1 MKDGKRVILHVTF
14 DGVLFDT
21 ISSNFEKLD
30 GYINIFLEIGFL
42 NEPVFKFISNPSLI
56 TVARSKEEWLSYFSN
71 PEVDIIYF
79 HGIWPEFYDCA
90 ENIGKDKIVIWYC
103 YGKEIYEIVPGY
115 PCLVRQRLFKF
126 RDFFFYYWSF
136 IKRFHF
142 IRSTVGYVLPFY
154 DLLRGKLNRRKLL
167 KRIDYVQTPLMIEQ
181 DKLRKLSYFNA
192 KPFKMSGRG
201 IPPKQDRVIFHAGA
215 GSILIN
221 HSAAYTNNLLDVMR
235 VLSKIDLH
243 GRNLIFPIVYGWEKV
258 KDKVKEFDGLN
269 GSKSVYI
276 EERLP
281 LEEYEN
287 MMAKC
292 THAIYGTLRQQAL
305 GNIFGCFKTGVKVYL
320 YKDSMNYKQ
329 FKQDGFVIFPIE
341 EIDYKSLS
349 EPLTRT
355 DAMHNNELYYSL
367 YGINPEDYLQTQFDS
382 LFK

>member
-14 DGVLFDT
+14 DNILFDT
-21 ISSNFEKLD
+21 ISSNFEKLK
-30 GYINIFLEIGFL
+30 GYENIFLEIGYK
-42 NEPVFKFISNPSLI
+42 EEVKFKFMSHPELV
-56 TVARSKEEWLSYFSN
+56 TVAYSEEEWLSYFSN

-79 HGIWPEFYDCA
+79 HGLWTDYFRCY
-90 ENIGKDKIVIWYC
+90 NSIGKDKIVIWYC

-142 IRSTVGYVLPFY
+142 IRSIIGYVLPFY
-154 DLLRGKLNRRKLL
+154 DLLRGKPDRRRLL
-167 KRIDYVQTPLMIEQ
+167 RRIDYVQTPLMVEQ
-181 DKLRKLSYFNA
+181 DQLRKLPYFHA

-201 IPPKQDRVIFHAGA
+201 VAPKTERVILHDVA
-215 GSILIN
+215 GSILVN
-221 HSAAYTNNLLDVMR
+221 HSAAYTNNVLGVMR
-235 VLSKIDLH
+235 ALSKIDLK
-243 GRNLIFPIVYGWEKV
+243 GRELIFPIVYGWEEV

-269 GSKSVYI
+269 GCKAVYI

-287 MMAKC
+287 MMSKC

-305 GNIFGCFKTGVKVYL
+305 GNIFGCFKTGVKVFL
-320 YKDSMNYKQ
+320 YKDSMDYIQ
-329 FKQDGFVIFPIE
+329 FKKDGFVVFAIE
-341 EIDYKSLS
+341 DMNFEALS
-349 EPLTRT
+349 KPLSKEE
-355 DAMHNNELYYSL
+355 AMHNNELYYSL
-367 YGINPEDYLQTQFDS
+367 YEMPQDYLQKQFDS

>member
-14 DGVLFDT
+14 DNILFDT

-42 NEPVFKFISNPSLI
+42 EEVQFKFISHPELV
-56 TVARSKEEWLSYFSN
+56 TVAYSEEEWLSYFSK

-79 HGIWPEFYDCA
+79 HGLWQVFFRCY
-90 ENIGKDKIVIWYC
+90 NRIGKDKIVIWYC
-103 YGKEIYEIVPGY
+103 YGKEIYEIEPGY
-115 PCLVRQRLFKF
+115 PCLMRQRLFKS

-142 IRSTVGYVLPFY
+142 IRSIVGYILPFY
-154 DLLRGKLNRRKLL
+154 DLLRGKLDRRKLL
-167 KRIDYVQTPLMIEQ
+167 KRIDYIQTPLMVEQ
-181 DKLRKLSYFNA
+181 NILRKLPYFNA

-201 IPPKQDRVIFHAGA
+201 VAPKPERVVVHDEA

-221 HSAAYTNNLLDVMR
+221 HSAAYTNNVLGVMR
-235 VLSKIDLH
+235 ALSKIDLH
-243 GRNLIFPIVYGWEKV
+243 GRELIFPIVYGWDKV
-258 KDKVKEFDGLN
+258 KDKVKEYDGLN
-269 GSKSVYI
+269 GCKAVYI
-276 EERLP
+276 EDRLP

-287 MMAKC
+287 MMSKC

-305 GNIFGCFKTGVKVYL
+305 GNIFGCFKTGVKVFL

-329 FKQDGFVIFPIE
+329 FKKDGFVVFSIE
-341 EIDYKSLS
+341 EMDFEALS
-349 EPLTRT
+349 IPMSKT
-355 DAMHNNELYYSL
+355 DALHNNELYYSL
-367 YGINPEDYLQTQFDS
+367 YDIPEDYLQTQFDS